1 MFAGLTVMAVA
12 VVDAKFAN
20 IGADPRPASVAD
32 LAVAV
37 VDAIAEEIRTD
48 SGNSLAEIA
57 EAVVVA
63 MAVENDTGD
72 DPCMFA
78 GLTTSADAV
87 VTAIL
92 LENAAEPEPATVAVI
107 AVAVVDATFG

>member
-1 MFAGLTVMAVA
+1 MAVA
-12 VVDAKFAN
+12 VVDAIFDT
-20 IGADPRPASVAD
+20 IGADPLPTSAAD

-48 SGNSLAEIA
+48 RGNTLAEIA

-63 MAVENDTGD
+63 MAVLNATGD

-107 AVAVVDATFG
+107 AVAVVDATLG